1 MDVYEDDDYYPGLMN
16 QSSSGPP
23 SKIKVEEM
31 DGIYNKLLKALDEV
45 NELVALGNDWS
56 LILFAH
62 YKWNHEKLQAD
73 YFNSM

>member
-1 MDVYEDDDYYPGLMN
+1 LIN
-16 QSSSGPP
+16 QNSSGPP

-31 DGIYNKLLKALDEV
+31 DGIYNKLLKALEEV

-62 YKWNHEKLQAD
+62 YKWNH
-73 YFNSM
+73 